1 MTTTAFI
8 TRCWKSARPDFA
20 ALAALLAGLW
30 LALAPLV
37 PAHADSRGAEV
48 SQMRVEIDGDGVYL
62 TAGVKFELSAI
73 VEDALQKGIPM
84 FFVAEADLLRHRW
97 YWADQRV
104 ASVERHMR
112 LAYQPLTRRWRLNV
126 SPQPISDVGLGVT
139 LNQNFDNLADALAAI
154 QRFSHWKIADAS
166 AIEPGERYN
175 VDFRFQL
182 DVSQLPRPFQI
193 GAVGEAD
200 WNISASRNQRLVL
213 ESAKPE
219 STK

>member
-1 MTTTAFI
+1 
-8 TRCWKSARPDFA
+8 
-20 ALAALLAGLW
+20 
-30 LALAPLV
+30 
-37 PAHADSRGAEV
+37 
-48 SQMRVEIDGDGVYL
+48 
-62 TAGVKFELSAI
+62 
-73 VEDALQKGIPM
+73 
-84 FFVAEADLLRHRW
+84 FFVAEADLMRHRW

-104 ASVERHMR
+104 AHVERHMR

-213 ESAKPE
+213 ESLK
-219 STK
+219 

>member
-1 MTTTAFI
+1 VTTTAFI
-8 TRCWKSARPDFA
+8 TRCWRSARPDFA
-20 ALAALLAGLW
+20 ALVALLVGLW
-30 LALAPLV
+30 LLLAPLA
-37 PAHADSRGAEV
+37 PAHADSKGAEV
-48 SQMRVEIDGDGVYL
+48 SQMRIEVDGDGVYL
-62 TAGVKFELSAI
+62 TAAVRFELSAI

-97 YWADQRV
+97 YWTDKRV
-104 ASVERHMR
+104 AGVQRYMR

-126 SPQPISDVGLGVT
+126 SPQPISDAGLGVT

-175 VDFRFQL
+175 VDFQFQL

-200 WNISASRNQRLVL
+200 WNISASRNQRLAP
-213 ESAKPE
+213 ESAK
-219 STK
+219 